1 MSEVAQAPH
10 SSPDGHIPQLRFPE
24 FNVSWNEYKLGSIT
38 DVVDSL
44 HTTPKDY
51 VSSGFPMIRVVD
63 VNNIELDLNKCL
75 NVSEETYRQ
84 FTKKYQ
90 PKVGDVVLSR
100 VGTCGASIM
109 LRTKDNVCLGQNTV
123 LLHPKINKD
132 FYHILVKSNIFQVQV
147 SRRVV
152 GSTQKTLSLKDLKL
166 FKLNIPAKPEQQKI
180 AAFLTAVDTKI
191 EQLSKKQA
199 LFSEYKK
206 GLMQQIFSQAIRFKA
221 DDTPGQPLLPNG
233 NSPSGSEFPDW
244 EEKKLGDIGHTFN
257 GLTGK
262 TKDDFGRG
270 KPYIQYMQIFES
282 SKINIDN
289 FGLVDV
295 RDDEN
300 QKVAQYGDVFFTTS
314 SETPDAVGYSSVLLD
329 DIDKLYLNSFC
340 FGFRPNSIDELSP
353 NFAQFLL
360 RSAHFR
366 RRVVR
371 LAQGSTRYNMSKVQ
385 LMKEVISL
393 PCLKEQ
399 TKIANFLS
407 SIDSKIEQ
415 VSKQLDESKQF
426 KKALLQQMFV

>member
-180 AAFLTAVDTKI
+180 AEFLTAVDNKI

-199 LFSEYKK
+199 LLGEYKK

-221 DDTPGQPLLPNG
+221 DD
-233 NSPSGSEFPDW
+233 GSDFPDW
-244 EEKKLGDIGHTFN
+244 EEVKLGNIGEFKTSSVDKKIVEGQKLIQLVNYMNVYKHEN
-257 GLTGK
+257 IK
-262 TKDDFGRG
+262 NNSTKDLMIVSANETQLNASDL
-270 KPYIQYMQIFES
+270 K
-282 SKINIDN
+282 K
-289 FGLVDV
+289 
-295 RDDEN
+295 
-300 QKVAQYGDVFFTTS
+300 GDILFTPS
-314 SETPDAVGYSSVLLD
+314 SETPDDIGHSVVIFEDLMDTLYSYHLMR
-329 DIDKLYLNSFC
+329 
-340 FGFRPNSIDELSP
+340 FRPKVQLDILYSHYFCNIPDV
-353 NFAQFLL
+353 L
-360 RSAHFR
+360 RQIS
-366 RRVVR
+366 RV
-371 LAQGSTRYNMSKVQ
+371 ATGSTRFTISVGEFSKIQ
-385 LMKEVISL
+385 INLPSL
-393 PCLKEQ
+393 LEQ

-407 SIDSKIEQ
+407 AIDNKIEK
-415 VSKQLDESKQF
+415 VGKQLVESKQF

>member
-1 MSEVAQAPH
+1 MSEVAQA
-10 SSPDGHIPQLRFPE
+10 PQLRFPE

-63 VNNIELDLNKCL
+63 VSNIELDLNKCL

-180 AAFLTAVDTKI
+180 AEFLTAVDNKI
-191 EQLSKKQA
+191 EQLSKKQE
-199 LFSEYKK
+199 LLSEYKK
-206 GLMQQIFSQAIRFKA
+206 GLMQKIFSQAIRFKA
-221 DDTPGQPLLPNG
+221 DD
-233 NSPSGSEFPDW
+233 GSDFSDW
-244 EEKKLGDIGHTFN
+244 EQVKLATLSKLVTKQTGYDYSSTIKPSLETSKDDSNIPFVQNKDFNSTSINLNTDFYVPVSVQKKYPRITLDEKCLLITISGNIGNVGVYNKQEKAFIGGAVCVAKFKDKDNIDFVKYYLTTDIGQKMMLREVKASSHQNITVEGIRNFRIM
-257 GLTGK
+257 L
-262 TKDDFGRG
+262 
-270 KPYIQYMQIFES
+270 PYLEEQK
-282 SKINIDN
+282 KIVVFLSIIDN
-289 FGLVDV
+289 
-295 RDDEN
+295 
-300 QKVAQYGDVFFTTS
+300 
-314 SETPDAVGYSSVLLD
+314 
-329 DIDKLYLNSFC
+329 
-340 FGFRPNSIDELSP
+340 
-353 NFAQFLL
+353 
-360 RSAHFR
+360 
-366 RRVVR
+366 
-371 LAQGSTRYNMSKVQ
+371 
-385 LMKEVISL
+385 
-393 PCLKEQ
+393 
-399 TKIANFLS
+399 
-407 SIDSKIEQ
+407 KIEQ
-415 VSKQLDESKQF
+415 AGKQLIESKQF

>member
-180 AAFLTAVDTKI
+180 AEFLTAVDNKI

-199 LFSEYKK
+199 LLGEYKK

-221 DDTPGQPLLPNG
+221 DD
-233 NSPSGSEFPDW
+233 GSEFPDW
-244 EEKKLGDIGHTFN
+244 EEKKFDDIFNISAGGDINKSNTNPIQNEKYKYPVYANSGKN
-257 GLTGK
+257 KGLYSYSDIYKQDEDCVTV
-262 TKDDFGRG
+262 TGRG
-270 KPYIQYMQIFES
+270 AL
-282 SKINIDN
+282 
-289 FGLVDV
+289 GLA
-295 RDDEN
+295 
-300 QKVAQYGDVFFTTS
+300 VARY
-314 SETPDAVGYSSVLLD
+314 
-329 DIDKLYLNSFC
+329 DKFY
-340 FGFRPNSIDELSP
+340 PI
-353 NFAQFLL
+353 
-360 RSAHFR
+360 
-366 RRVVR
+366 VR
-371 LAQGSTRYNMSKVQ
+371 LLVLRGKQELNIKFFEEAINLVRIYNESTGVPQ
-385 LMKEVISL
+385 LTAPQFKSYKTSY
-393 PCLKEQ
+393 PCLPEQ

-407 SIDSKIEQ
+407 SIDSRIEQ
-415 VSKQLDESKQF
+415 VGKQLDESKQF

>member
-63 VNNIELDLNKCL
+63 VSNIELDLNKCL

-180 AAFLTAVDTKI
+180 AEFLTAVDNKI

-199 LFSEYKK
+199 LLGEYKK

-221 DDTPGQPLLPNG
+221 DD
-233 NSPSGSEFPDW
+233 GSDFPDW
-244 EEKKLGDIGHTFN
+244 KENKVDEFMEVTRGQVLAVPEMRQVESEIFKYPVYSSQTKNN
-257 GLTGK
+257 GLTGYY
-262 TKDDFGRG
+262 TD
-270 KPYIQYMQIFES
+270 YLFEDC
-282 SKINIDN
+282 ITWTTDGAN
-289 FGLVDV
+289 
-295 RDDEN
+295 
-300 QKVAQYGDVFFTTS
+300 AGDVNYRAGKFYCTNVCGVLRS
-314 SETPDAVGYSSVLLD
+314 KKGYANLC
-329 DIDKLYLNSFC
+329 IAQILNSVSRRYVSYV
-340 FGFRPNSIDELSP
+340 GNPKLMNNVMEKIKISIPSSI
-353 NFAQFLL
+353 N
-360 RSAHFR
+360 
-366 RRVVR
+366 
-371 LAQGSTRYNMSKVQ
+371 
-385 LMKEVISL
+385 
-393 PCLKEQ
+393 EQ

-407 SIDSKIEQ
+407 SVDSKIEE
-415 VSKQLDESKQF
+415 VGKQLDESKQF
-426 KKALLQQMFV
+426 KKALLQKMFV

>member
-63 VNNIELDLNKCL
+63 VSNIELDLNKCL

-180 AAFLTAVDTKI
+180 AEFLTAVDNKI
-191 EQLSKKQA
+191 EQLIKKQE
-199 LFSEYKK
+199 LLGEYKK

-221 DDTPGQPLLPNG
+221 DDGSDFPN
-233 NSPSGSEFPDW
+233 W
-244 EEKKLGDIGHTFN
+244 EEKKLGDVVSTPVSDGPH
-257 GLTGK
+257 LTPKFVKQGVP
-262 TKDDFGRG
+262 FLSVNNLV
-270 KPYIQYMQIFES
+270 E
-282 SKINIDN
+282 SKIDFSNVRYISIDDH
-289 FGLVDV
+289 LVFSKKCKPKKGDV
-295 RDDEN
+295 LLGKAASVG
-300 QKVAQYGDVFFTTS
+300 KVAFVETDVEFNIWSPIAMIRPGNSNFSKYIYYCFQTRFILNQISKFTNSSSQGNIGMGD
-314 SETPDAVGYSSVLLD
+314 
-329 DIDKLYLNSFC
+329 INKIIIKL
-340 FGFRPNSIDELSP
+340 PNKL
-353 NFAQFLL
+353 
-360 RSAHFR
+360 
-366 RRVVR
+366 
-371 LAQGSTRYNMSKVQ
+371 
-385 LMKEVISL
+385 
-393 PCLKEQ
+393 EQ
-399 TKIANFLS
+399 TKIANLLS

-415 VSKQLDESKQF
+415 VGKQLRESKQF

>member
-63 VNNIELDLNKCL
+63 VSNIELDLNKCL

-180 AAFLTAVDTKI
+180 AEFLTAVDNKI
-191 EQLSKKQA
+191 EQLIKKQE
-199 LFSEYKK
+199 LLGEYKK

-221 DDTPGQPLLPNG
+221 DD
-233 NSPSGSEFPDW
+233 GSDFPDW
-244 EEKKLGDIGHTFN
+244 EEKKLGDVVSTPVSDGPH
-257 GLTGK
+257 LTPKFVKQGVP
-262 TKDDFGRG
+262 FLSVNNLV
-270 KPYIQYMQIFES
+270 E
-282 SKINIDN
+282 SKIDFSNVRYISIDDH
-289 FGLVDV
+289 LVFSKKCKPKKGDV
-295 RDDEN
+295 LLGKAASVG
-300 QKVAQYGDVFFTTS
+300 KVAFVETDVEFNIWSPIAMIRPGNSNFSKYIYYCFQTRFILNQISKFTNSSSQGNIGMGD
-314 SETPDAVGYSSVLLD
+314 
-329 DIDKLYLNSFC
+329 INKIIIKL
-340 FGFRPNSIDELSP
+340 PNKL
-353 NFAQFLL
+353 
-360 RSAHFR
+360 
-366 RRVVR
+366 
-371 LAQGSTRYNMSKVQ
+371 
-385 LMKEVISL
+385 
-393 PCLKEQ
+393 EQ

-407 SIDSKIEQ
+407 SIDTKIEQ
-415 VSKQLDESKQF
+415 VGKQLDESKQF

>member
-1 MSEVAQAPH
+1 MSEVAQA
-10 SSPDGHIPQLRFPE
+10 PQLRFPE

-63 VNNIELDLNKCL
+63 VSNIELDLNKCL

-180 AAFLTAVDTKI
+180 AEFLTAVDNKI

-199 LFSEYKK
+199 LLGEYKK

-221 DDTPGQPLLPNG
+221 DD
-233 NSPSGSEFPDW
+233 GSEFP
-244 EEKKLGDIGHTFN
+244 
-257 GLTGK
+257 
-262 TKDDFGRG
+262 
-270 KPYIQYMQIFES
+270 
-282 SKINIDN
+282 
-289 FGLVDV
+289 
-295 RDDEN
+295 N
-300 QKVAQYGDVFFTTS
+300 Q
-314 SETPDAVGYSSVLLD
+314 ETHY
-329 DIDKLYLNSFC
+329 
-340 FGFRPNSIDELSP
+340 
-353 NFAQFLL
+353 
-360 RSAHFR
+360 HH
-366 RRVVR
+366 
-371 LAQGSTRYNMSKVQ
+371 Q
-385 LMKEVISL
+385 L
-393 PCLKEQ
+393 
-399 TKIANFLS
+399 
-407 SIDSKIEQ
+407 
-415 VSKQLDESKQF
+415 
-426 KKALLQQMFV
+426 

>member
-63 VNNIELDLNKCL
+63 VSNIELDLNKCL

-180 AAFLTAVDTKI
+180 AEFLTAVDNKI
-191 EQLSKKQA
+191 EQLIKKQE
-199 LFSEYKK
+199 LLGEYKK

-221 DDTPGQPLLPNG
+221 DDGSDFPN
-233 NSPSGSEFPDW
+233 W
-244 EEKKLGDIGHTFN
+244 EEKKLGDVVSTPVSDGPH
-257 GLTGK
+257 LTPKFVKQGVP
-262 TKDDFGRG
+262 FLSVNNLV
-270 KPYIQYMQIFES
+270 E
-282 SKINIDN
+282 SKIDFSNVRYISIDDH
-289 FGLVDV
+289 LVFSKKCKPKKGDV
-295 RDDEN
+295 LLGKAASVG
-300 QKVAQYGDVFFTTS
+300 KVAFVETDVEFNIWSPIAMIRPGNSNFSKYIYYCFQTRFILNQISKFTNSSSQGNIGMGD
-314 SETPDAVGYSSVLLD
+314 
-329 DIDKLYLNSFC
+329 INKIIIKL
-340 FGFRPNSIDELSP
+340 PNKL
-353 NFAQFLL
+353 
-360 RSAHFR
+360 
-366 RRVVR
+366 
-371 LAQGSTRYNMSKVQ
+371 
-385 LMKEVISL
+385 
-393 PCLKEQ
+393 EQ

-407 SIDSKIEQ
+407 SIDTKIEQ
-415 VSKQLDESKQF
+415 VGKQLDESKQF

>member
-180 AAFLTAVDTKI
+180 AEFLTAVDNKI
-191 EQLSKKQA
+191 EQLIKKQE
-199 LFSEYKK
+199 LLGEYKK

-221 DDTPGQPLLPNG
+221 DD
-233 NSPSGSEFPDW
+233 GSDFPDW
-244 EEKKLGDIGHTFN
+244 EEKKLGDVAEIVGGGTPPTAVEKYWN
-257 GLTGK
+257 GN
-262 TKDDFGRG
+262 
-270 KPYIQYMQIFES
+270 IQWFTPTEIK
-282 SKINIDN
+282 SKFIVNSKRTITQV
-289 FGLVDV
+289 GLD
-295 RDDEN
+295 
-300 QKVAQYGDVFFTTS
+300 TS
-314 SETPDAVGYSSVLLD
+314 SAKLLPKGTLLFSSRATVGEVGIAVQECTTNQGFQSFIVN
-329 DIDKLYLNSFC
+329 KNNEPEFLYNWIIKNKKEF
-340 FGFRPNSIDELSP
+340 I
-353 NFAQFLL
+353 
-360 RSAHFR
+360 R
-366 RRVVR
+366 R
-371 LAQGSTRYNMSKVQ
+371 ASGSTFLEIGKSEIKKIK
-385 LMKEVISL
+385 LHIPAL
-393 PCLKEQ
+393 PEQ

-415 VSKQLDESKQF
+415 VGKQLDESKQF
-426 KKALLQQMFV
+426 KKALLQQMFI

>member
-1 MSEVAQAPH
+1 MSEAA
-10 SSPDGHIPQLRFPE
+10 HIPQLRFPE
-24 FNVSWNEYKLGSIT
+24 YSANWSQRLLSDFLIPTLREIEKPKVNYLAIGLRSHCKGTFQKPDSDPSKIAMEKLFRVKENDLIVNITFAWEGAIAIVKENDEGGLVSHRFPTYTFDTNIT
-38 DVVDSL
+38 SHHFFKHQFINKRFRYL
-44 HTTPKDY
+44 
-51 VSSGFPMIRVVD
+51 
-63 VNNIELDLNKCL
+63 LDLISPGGAGRNR
-75 NVSEETYRQ
+75 VMS
-84 FTKKYQ
+84 KKEFVKL
-90 PKVGDVVLSR
+90 KVPLPS
-100 VGTCGASIM
+100 VG
-109 LRTKDNVCLGQNTV
+109 
-123 LLHPKINKD
+123 
-132 FYHILVKSNIFQVQV
+132 
-147 SRRVV
+147 
-152 GSTQKTLSLKDLKL
+152 
-166 FKLNIPAKPEQQKI
+166 EQQKI
-180 AAFLTAVDTKI
+180 AAFLTAVDNKI
-191 EQLSKKQA
+191 EQLSKKQE
-199 LFSEYKK
+199 LLGEYKK
-206 GLMQQIFSQAIRFKA
+206 GLMQQIFSQVIRFKA
-221 DDTPGQPLLPNG
+221 DD
-233 NSPSGSEFPDW
+233 GSDFPDW
-244 EEKKLGDIGHTFN
+244 EEKKLGGIGHTFN

-340 FGFRPNSIDELSP
+340 FGFRPNSLDELSP

-360 RSAHFR
+360 RSANFR

-407 SIDSKIEQ
+407 SIDTKIEQ
-415 VSKQLDESKQF
+415 VGKQLDESKQF
-426 KKALLQQMFV
+426 KKALLQKMFV

>member
-1 MSEVAQAPH
+1 MSEVAQA
-10 SSPDGHIPQLRFPE
+10 PQLRFPE

-180 AAFLTAVDTKI
+180 AEFLTAVDNKI

-199 LFSEYKK
+199 LLGEYKK

-221 DDTPGQPLLPNG
+221 DD
-233 NSPSGSEFPDW
+233 GSDFPDW
-244 EEKKLGDIGHTFN
+244 KENKVDEFMEVTRGQVLAVPEMRQVESEIFKYPVYSSQTKNN
-257 GLTGK
+257 GLTGYY
-262 TKDDFGRG
+262 TD
-270 KPYIQYMQIFES
+270 YLFEDC
-282 SKINIDN
+282 ITWTTDGAN
-289 FGLVDV
+289 
-295 RDDEN
+295 
-300 QKVAQYGDVFFTTS
+300 AGDVNYRAGKFYCTNVCGVLRS
-314 SETPDAVGYSSVLLD
+314 KKGYANLC
-329 DIDKLYLNSFC
+329 IAQILNSVSRRYVSYV
-340 FGFRPNSIDELSP
+340 GNPKLMNNVMEKIKISIPSSI
-353 NFAQFLL
+353 N
-360 RSAHFR
+360 
-366 RRVVR
+366 
-371 LAQGSTRYNMSKVQ
+371 
-385 LMKEVISL
+385 
-393 PCLKEQ
+393 EQ

-407 SIDSKIEQ
+407 SVDSKIEE
-415 VSKQLDESKQF
+415 VGKQLDESKQF
-426 KKALLQQMFV
+426 KKALLQKMFV